1 MLSLRVVFAT
11 STTAHTTAITA
22 MLAKTIILLAS
33 VSAALAAPF
42 TLLPRVDLHK
52 RCNAYNLGLPTSTG
66 TVTSSKVITVAA
78 GATFDGS

>member
-1 MLSLRVVFAT
+1 MFTKAFIV
-11 STTAHTTAITA
+11 
-22 MLAKTIILLAS
+22 LAA

-42 TLLPRVDLHK
+42 TPVPRGNPLVK

-66 TVTSSKVITVAA
+66 TVTSSAVITVAA